1 MSLDKCFTNLHPNQ
15 RCEDLLLRLMRNFS
29 WIERW
34 SYSFV
39 IGISSTSGTVIHMFS
54 YRRAEEYSFFCFA
67 VLYNLLS
74 QVPVCCFH
82 KKKRQIQRKKEKGT
96 QNIKKKLMLFFI
108 AFHILLPLDFS
119 LLSSVLLFELNHKFL
134 PR

>member
-1 MSLDKCFTNLHPNQ
+1 M
-15 RCEDLLLRLMRNFS
+15 
-29 WIERW
+29 
-34 SYSFV
+34 

-54 YRRAEEYSFFCFA
+54 YRRAEEYPFFLF
-67 VLYNLLS
+67 LSLS

-82 KKKRQIQRKKEKGT
+82 KKKKNSKKEGKGDSKH
-96 QNIKKKLMLFFI
+96 KKKFMLFFI
-108 AFHILLPLDFS
+108 AFHISLPLDFS

>member
-82 KKKRQIQRKKEKGT
+82 KKKETDSKKEGKGDSKH
-96 QNIKKKLMLFFI
+96 KKKLMLFFI
-108 AFHILLPLDFS
+108 AFHISLPLDFS
-119 LLSSVLLFELNHKFL
+119 LLSSLLLFELNHKFL

>member
-1 MSLDKCFTNLHPNQ
+1 M
-15 RCEDLLLRLMRNFS
+15 
-29 WIERW
+29 
-34 SYSFV
+34 

-54 YRRAEEYSFFCFA
+54 YRRAEEYPFFCFA

-82 KKKRQIQRKKEKGT
+82 KKKKKIQRKKEKET
-96 QNIKKKLMLFFI
+96 QNIEKFMLFFI
-108 AFHILLPLDFS
+108 AFHISLPLDFS

>member
-82 KKKRQIQRKKEKGT
+82 KKKIQRKKEKGT
-96 QNIKKKLMLFFI
+96 QNIKKKFKLMLI
-108 AFHILLPLDFS
+108 AFHISLPLDFS

>member
-1 MSLDKCFTNLHPNQ
+1 MLFPQ
-15 RCEDLLLRLMRNFS
+15 
-29 WIERW
+29 
-34 SYSFV
+34 
-39 IGISSTSGTVIHMFS
+39 
-54 YRRAEEYSFFCFA
+54 
-67 VLYNLLS
+67 
-74 QVPVCCFH
+74 

>member
-1 MSLDKCFTNLHPNQ
+1 M
-15 RCEDLLLRLMRNFS
+15 
-29 WIERW
+29 
-34 SYSFV
+34 

-74 QVPVCCFH
+74 QVPVCCSKTEGKGDSKH
-82 KKKRQIQRKKEKGT
+82 KKKF
-96 QNIKKKLMLFFI
+96 MLFFI
-108 AFHILLPLDFS
+108 AFHISLPLDFS

>member
-1 MSLDKCFTNLHPNQ
+1 M
-15 RCEDLLLRLMRNFS
+15 
-29 WIERW
+29 
-34 SYSFV
+34 

-54 YRRAEEYSFFCFA
+54 YRRAEEYPFFCFA

-82 KKKRQIQRKKEKGT
+82 KKKKIQRKKEKGT
-96 QNIKKKLMLFFI
+96 QNIKKNFMLFFI
-108 AFHILLPLDFS
+108 AFHISLPLDFS
-119 LLSSVLLFELNHKFL
+119 LLSFVLLFELNHKFL

>member
-1 MSLDKCFTNLHPNQ
+1 M
-15 RCEDLLLRLMRNFS
+15 
-29 WIERW
+29 
-34 SYSFV
+34 
-39 IGISSTSGTVIHMFS
+39 IGIPSTSGTVIHMFS

-82 KKKRQIQRKKEKGT
+82 KKKKNSKTEGKDDSKH
-96 QNIKKKLMLFFI
+96 KKKFMLFFI
-108 AFHILLPLDFS
+108 AFHISLPLDFS